1 LKVRAVSGCPIKLV
15 GVGEKMAPLEL
26 FYPERLASRI
36 LGMGDVVSLVEK
48 AQRALTDA
56 DAAKAMKKMQDASFD
71 FNDFL
76 QQVMEWRPAKRCPKT
91 LTGKSS

>member
-1 LKVRAVSGCPIKLV
+1 MRAVSGCPIKLV

-48 AQRALTDA
+48 AQRALSDA

-76 QQVMEWRPAKRCPKT
+76 QQVMEWRPVKRCPKT